1 MTEILA
7 PFIAAFLLAYLLEPA
22 ASRLTQK
29 GLPRSLSSLLAI
41 AIGILVGIGLVLV
54 AVPIIENELN
64 SLRERFP
71 DAAVRLYGLVYPYL
85 VEAGLPVDDSQAL
98 RAKIIQLLQ
107 DQSSAVSQ
115 TVFATLQSG
124 LGMVAALLGWIVLV
138 PVLLFFLIKDWSSIW
153 GNALAL
159 IPSSKRS
166 YLRETTLEIH
176 TTLQNYLRGQGMLI
190 VAMASFYCLG
200 LLIAGLSSWFSIGL
214 LSGLLVFVPYL
225 GFAFSLVLALVSGIL
240 ELGLVHGLIAIGI
253 VYSLGQFLESFVLT
267 PKLVGEQ
274 IGLHPLAVILALMV
288 FGGLLG
294 LVGVLLALPLAA
306 CTVVLGRRLIEKLHD
321 DDDATGPSLRR
332 VRKRPRP

>member
-1 MTEILA
+1 MTDILA
-7 PFIAAFLLAYLLEPA
+7 PFIAALLLAYLLEPV
-22 ASRLTQK
+22 ASRLTNR
-29 GLPRSLSSLLAI
+29 GLPRSLSSIVAIVIGVLL
-41 AIGILVGIGLVLV
+41 GIGLVLV
-54 AVPIIENELN
+54 AVPIVENELN

-71 DAAVRLYGLVYPYL
+71 DAAARLYGLIYPYL

-98 RAKIIQLLQ
+98 KAKIIQWLQ
-107 DQSSAVSQ
+107 GQSSAVSQ

-124 LGMVAALLGWIVLV
+124 LGVIAAVLGWLVLV
-138 PVLLFFLIKDWSSIW
+138 PVLLFFLIKDWSNIW
-153 GNALAL
+153 GNTLAL
-159 IPSSKRS
+159 VPSSKRS
-166 YLRETTLEIH
+166 YVRETSLEIH
-176 TTLQNYLRGQGMLI
+176 LTLQGYLRGQGMLI

-200 LLIAGLSSWFSIGL
+200 LLLAGLSSWFSIGL

-225 GFAFSLVLALVSGIL
+225 GFAFSLVLAMVSGIL
-240 ELGLVHGLIAIGI
+240 ELGLLHGLIAIGI

-306 CTVVLGRRLIEKLHD
+306 CAVVLGRRLIQKLHD
-321 DDDATGPSLRR
+321 DDALEDHSS
-332 VRKRPRP
+332 KD

>member
-1 MTEILA
+1 MSATMF
-7 PFIAAFLLAYLLEPA
+7 PRVAFRGVCL
-22 ASRLTQK
+22 
-29 GLPRSLSSLLAI
+29 
-41 AIGILVGIGLVLV
+41 
-54 AVPIIENELN
+54 
-64 SLRERFP
+64 
-71 DAAVRLYGLVYPYL
+71 
-85 VEAGLPVDDSQAL
+85 
-98 RAKIIQLLQ
+98 
-107 DQSSAVSQ
+107 
-115 TVFATLQSG
+115 
-124 LGMVAALLGWIVLV
+124 

-159 IPSSKRS
+159 VPSSRRG

-214 LSGLLVFVPYL
+214 LSGLLVFVPYI

-253 VYSLGQFLESFVLT
+253 VYSLGQFLESFALT
-267 PKLVGEQ
+267 PKLVGKQ

-306 CTVVLGRRLIEKLHD
+306 CTVVLGRRLIQELHD
-321 DDDATGPSLRR
+321 VDTANGRS
-332 VRKRPRP
+332 

>member
-1 MTEILA
+1 MTDILA
-7 PFIAAFLLAYLLEPA
+7 PFIAALLLAYLLEPV
-22 ASRLTQK
+22 ASRLTNR
-29 GLPRSLSSLLAI
+29 GLPRSLSSIVAIVIGVLL
-41 AIGILVGIGLVLV
+41 GIGLVLV
-54 AVPIIENELN
+54 AVPIVENELN

-71 DAAVRLYGLVYPYL
+71 DAAARLYGLIYPYL

-98 RAKIIQLLQ
+98 KAKIIQWLQ
-107 DQSSAVSQ
+107 GQSSAVSQ

-124 LGMVAALLGWIVLV
+124 LGVIASVLGWLVLV
-138 PVLLFFLIKDWSSIW
+138 PVLLFFLIKDWSNIW
-153 GNALAL
+153 GNTLAL
-159 IPSSKRS
+159 VPSSKRS
-166 YLRETTLEIH
+166 YVRETSLEIH
-176 TTLQNYLRGQGMLI
+176 LTLQGYLRGQGMLI

-200 LLIAGLSSWFSIGL
+200 LLLAGLSSWFSIGL

-225 GFAFSLVLALVSGIL
+225 GFAFSLVLAMVSGIL
-240 ELGLVHGLIAIGI
+240 ELGLLHGLIAIGI

-306 CTVVLGRRLIEKLHD
+306 CAVVLGRRLIQKLHD
-321 DDDATGPSLRR
+321 DDALEDNSS
-332 VRKRPRP
+332 KD